1 MKKNFII
8 TVLLILNLTSSN
20 SADFIKEKANQKV
33 NQKVNELAA
42 HASEDIASYTQEAFG
57 SIKYLDFNVNI
68 QEHLKPSFNIMSV
81 TEILK
86 IKSGTVFNQTS
97 LNIHDSDETINIG
110 LGVRQLLNENKIL
123 MGYNFFYDQ
132 QFNEGHERV
141 GFGTE
146 LVSSIFDI
154 RGNSY
159 KALSNG
165 FRTTSEGSEKV
176 LDGWDTQVDFHLP
189 FNIDIFANAF
199 KFKNPDK
206 DSTYVE
212 KGNKYGVNASLGNF
226 IFEGGYLDDNK
237 KNDGYFG
244 NIKFV
249 LRLGNNKEKKKQSFL
264 KFEDVSDKL
273 YQPVKRENKIRV
285 VKISKSGVKVG
296 GF

>member
-1 MKKNFII
+1 MIDSKI
-8 TVLLILNLTSSN
+8 
-20 SADFIKEKANQKV
+20 NQKI
-33 NQKVNELAA
+33 NELSDKTAEA
-42 HASEDIASYTQEAFG
+42 IANFAENNFKNM
-57 SIKYLDFNVNI
+57 KYLDFDI
-68 QEHLKPSFNIMSV
+68 QVREKLKPTFSIMSV

-199 KFKNPDK
+199 KFKNPDH

>member
-1 MKKNFII
+1 MLNKKII
-8 TVLLILNLTSSN
+8 YSLLLSLFLTSAN
-20 SADFIKEKANQKV
+20 SADVIDNKINQKI
-33 NQKVNELAA
+33 NELSNKTAEA
-42 HASEDIASYTQEAFG
+42 IANFAENNFKNM
-57 SIKYLDFNVNI
+57 KYLDFDI
-68 QEHLKPSFNIMSV
+68 QVREKLKPTFSIMSV

-199 KFKNPDK
+199 KFKNPDN

>member
-1 MKKNFII
+1 MLNKKII
-8 TVLLILNLTSSN
+8 YSLLLSLFLTSAN
-20 SADFIKEKANQKV
+20 SADVIDNKV
-33 NQKVNELAA
+33 NQKINEFSNKTAEA
-42 HASEDIASYTQEAFG
+42 IANFAENNFKNM
-57 SIKYLDFNVNI
+57 KYLDFDI
-68 QEHLKPSFNIMSV
+68 QVREKLKPTFSIMSV

-199 KFKNPDK
+199 KFKNPDH

-237 KNDGYFG
+237 NNDGYFG

-249 LRLGNNKEKKKQSFL
+249 LRLGKNKEKKKQSFL

>member
-1 MKKNFII
+1 MLNKKII
-8 TVLLILNLTSSN
+8 YSLLLSLFLTSAN
-20 SADFIKEKANQKV
+20 SADVIDNKINQKI
-33 NQKVNELAA
+33 NELSNKTAEA
-42 HASEDIASYTQEAFG
+42 IANFAENNFKNM
-57 SIKYLDFNVNI
+57 KYLDFDI
-68 QEHLKPSFNIMSV
+68 QVREKLKPTFSIMSV

-199 KFKNPDK
+199 KFKNPDH

-237 KNDGYFG
+237 NNDGYFG

-249 LRLGNNKEKKKQSFL
+249 LRLGKNKEKKKQSFL